1 MEHMTMARDFAK
13 SFYSSRA
20 WTDCRNAYAKSV
32 GGLCERC
39 LAHGI
44 YRPGEIVHHKCYIS
58 PDNVN
63 DPTVTLNWENLELL
77 CREHHAEEH
86 EGRKQRYRLDALGRV
101 VTN

>member
-1 MEHMTMARDFAK
+1 MARDFAK
-13 SFYSSRA
+13 SFYSSRT

-58 PDNVN
+58 PENIN

-86 EGRKQRYRLDALGRV
+86 TGRRYRLDEFGRIV
-101 VTN
+101 FST

>member
-1 MEHMTMARDFAK
+1 MARDFAK